1 LLKRPGRDFFVEVLF
16 SIEALWSRVLRC
28 VPMDVMHTAD
38 FETPIGPIRIA
49 STERGLAYVQLPHA
63 NGRGFDGWRVRH
75 AADLE
80 VRKGFEPNRA
90 YISQILE
97 FIEGKRDEFDLP
109 VDLRGTP
116 FQLAVLEE
124 VARIPFGETRTYGEV
139 ACAVGSPKASR
150 AVGAANGANPVSLVV
165 PCHRVIASNGHLQG
179 YGGGLDL
186 KAKLLAMERSHA
198 ARQGS
203 LL

>member
-1 LLKRPGRDFFVEVLF
+1 MRAMETL
-16 SIEALWSRVLRC
+16 
-28 VPMDVMHTAD
+28 HTAD
-38 FETPIGPIRIA
+38 FETTVGSLRIA

-63 NGRGFDGWRVRH
+63 NGRGFDGWRTRH
-75 AADLE
+75 VPNAI
-80 VRKGFEPNRA
+80 VKQGFESNRI
-90 YISQILE
+90 YVSQILE
-97 FIEGKRDEFDLP
+97 FFEGKRERFELP
-109 VDLRGTP
+109 VDLRGTA

-124 VARIPFGETRTYGEV
+124 VARIPFGETRSYGEI
-139 ACAVGSPKASR
+139 ARAVGRPNASR

-179 YGGGLDL
+179 YGGGVDL
-186 KAKLLAMERSHA
+186 KAKLLAMERSLS

>member
-1 LLKRPGRDFFVEVLF
+1 MRAMEVL
-16 SIEALWSRVLRC
+16 
-28 VPMDVMHTAD
+28 HTAD
-38 FETPIGPIRIA
+38 FETIIGLLRIA

-63 NGRGFDGWRVRH
+63 NARGFDGWRTRH
-75 AADLE
+75 VPDA
-80 VRKGFEPNRA
+80 VVKQGFEPNRI
-90 YISQILE
+90 YVSQILE
-97 FIEGKRDEFDLP
+97 FFEGKRERFDLP

-116 FQLAVLEE
+116 FQLTVLEE

-139 ACAVGSPKASR
+139 ARAIGRPTASR

-165 PCHRVIASNGHLQG
+165 PCHRVIASSGHLQG

-186 KAKLLAMERSHA
+186 KAKLLAMERSVT

-203 LL
+203 FL